1 MRLSLVTGPTTEPIT
16 VAEARK
22 HLRLDSEYGEPAPLA
37 LTAALA
43 SPAAVGSVDDGA
55 HRYRVTF
62 VTADGQTDGG
72 VISSAVTVAN
82 KTVNGKIELTAI
94 PLGGGAV
101 TSRKLYR
108 TAAGGSDYLL
118 LATVADNT
126 TTIYTDNIADS
137 ALGAAAPTT
146 NTTEDPEL
154 IRAIQAARESVEE
167 ASGRVLITQTWR
179 VYFDRFPE
187 VINFPYAPLVS
198 VTSVNYTDTSS
209 VAQVAASSLYTVD
222 TSGARG
228 RMYLAYQQQWPS
240 TRGHVNDV
248 WVDFV
253 AGYGAAADVP
263 AKIRA
268 AILLKVGD
276 MYAHREETLTYG
288 TGATLKFADAFV
300 QGDRLGL

>member
-1 MRLSLVTGPTTEPIT
+1 MRLSLTTGPTTEPVT
-16 VAEARK
+16 VAEVRK
-22 HLRLDSEYGEPAPLA
+22 HLRLDVTYGEPAPLVI
-37 LTAALA
+37 TGALA
-43 SPAAVGSVDDGA
+43 SPAVAGSVDDGA
-55 HRYRVTF
+55 HRYLATF
-62 VTADGQTDGG
+62 VTAEGETEAGT
-72 VISSAVTVAN
+72 ISAATTVAD
-82 KTVNGKIELTAI
+82 KTTNGKIELTAI

-101 TSRKLYR
+101 TARKLYR
-108 TAAGGSDYLL
+108 TKADASSYLL
-118 LATVADNT
+118 LATLSDNT
-126 TTIYTDNIADS
+126 TTVYTDNIADS

-167 ASGRVLITQTWR
+167 SSGRVLITQTWR
-179 VYFDRFPE
+179 AYFDRFPE
-187 VINFPYAPLVS
+187 VIDFPYPPLVS
-198 VTSVNYTDTSS
+198 VTSVNYTDTDSAS
-209 VAQVAASSLYTVD
+209 QVAASSLYTVD
-222 TSGARG
+222 TSGAKG

-276 MYAHREETLTYG
+276 LYAHREATLTWG
-288 TGATLKFADAFV
+288 TATTLNFADAFV
-300 QGDRLGL
+300 AGDRVGL